1 LFFFKSDKNNLH
13 YGTIICALGVRY
25 KNYCSNI
32 VRTMLVEPPQ
42 SEQDNYKYLMT
53 LEDELTN
60 NLYEGLIYLK
70 TKNLFFLNNPF

>member
-1 LFFFKSDKNNLH
+1 
-13 YGTIICALGVRY
+13 
-25 KNYCSNI
+25 
-32 VRTMLVEPPQ
+32 MLVEPPQ